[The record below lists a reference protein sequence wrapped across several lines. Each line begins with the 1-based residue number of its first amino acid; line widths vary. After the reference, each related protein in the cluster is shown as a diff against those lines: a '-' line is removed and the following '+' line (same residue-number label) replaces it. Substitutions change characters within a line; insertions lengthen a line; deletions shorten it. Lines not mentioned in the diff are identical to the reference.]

1 MSLAQEKMGPAGAEA
16 LNVCPWT
23 LEFGDTF
30 KDRKNTLGTHSNLT
44 ELVIRLRG
52 GIWFPRQKVQLRVK
66 SRAAEGVCR
75 FFGSRSRKAKV
86 MENRLYWSG

>member
-1 MSLAQEKMGPAGAEA
+1 MGPAGAEA

-30 KDRKNTLGTHSNLT
+30 KDGKNTLGSHSNLT
-44 ELVIRLRG
+44 ELVIRLQG

-66 SRAAEGVCR
+66 SRAAEGSVDSSALGAGRPRSWRTGCTGL
-75 FFGSRSRKAKV
+75 GSQVSS
-86 MENRLYWSG
+86 LD